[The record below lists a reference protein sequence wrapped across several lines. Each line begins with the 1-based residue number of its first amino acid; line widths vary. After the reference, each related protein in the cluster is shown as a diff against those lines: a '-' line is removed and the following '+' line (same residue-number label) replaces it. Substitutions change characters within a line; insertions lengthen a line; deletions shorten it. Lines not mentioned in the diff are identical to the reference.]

1 MITIITSTAKFE
13 TTVDQPGRIGY
24 RNTAEKI
31 SVYQPLAES
40 LKVTE
45 RDDCY
50 DKSEMADPFRIIYGL
65 LLFMYVLQMYVF
77 FHHKF
82 YSVSILS
89 DHIFCRN
96 QHSVYCVNRIQNVD
110 SVFC

>member
-13 TTVDQPGRIGY
+13 TTVDQPRRIGY

-31 SVYQPLAES
+31 SVYQPLVES

-50 DKSEMADPFRIIYGL
+50 DKSEMADPLRIIYGL
-65 LLFMYVLQMYVF
+65 LLFMYVLQVKYM
-77 FHHKF
+77 
-82 YSVSILS
+82 SSSITS
-89 DHIFCRN
+89 FIP
-96 QHSVYCVNRIQNVD
+96 
-110 SVFC
+110 

>member
-13 TTVDQPGRIGY
+13 TTVDQPRRIGY

-50 DKSEMADPFRIIYGL
+50 DTSEMADPFRIIYGL
-65 LLFMYVLQMYVF
+65 LLFMYVLKVKCRLCLLPSQVLFREHPVRSY
-77 FHHKF
+77 
-82 YSVSILS
+82 ILPES
-89 DHIFCRN
+89 TFCILC
-96 QHSVYCVNRIQNVD
+96 QQNTE
-110 SVFC
+110 C